1 MINFTSK
8 VFGGF
13 LVRAVKVP
21 LASSLC
27 VAFLLAGAVV
37 GLTGCERNNFD
48 YGQEQAAKD
57 QPQYD
62 FKLNPQQPVRDAE
75 MPAK

>member
-1 MINFTSK
+1 MSNFTSN
-8 VFGGF
+8 VVGGF
-13 LVRAVKVP
+13 FVRAVKPP
-21 LASSLC
+21 LASMLC
-27 VAFLLAGAVV
+27 LTFLLAGAVV
-37 GLTGCERNNFD
+37 SVTGCERNNFD

-57 QPQYD
+57 QPKYD